1 MSKRHSFDQAE
12 VIGAFASHDKWV
24 KFKRICDTLGFY
36 VRVTGGVVLTHE
48 FGGTKKD
55 FEIVLGLTNDRKV
68 N

>member
-1 MSKRHSFDQAE
+1 MSKRHAFDQGE
-12 VIGAFASHDKWV
+12 VVCAFASHDKWV
-24 KFKRICDTLGFY
+24 KFKKICDALGFY

-55 FEIVLGLTNDRKV
+55 FEIVLELTNDFRV